1 MIVSPI
7 LDIKDVT
14 NRMMNIDRQAK
25 LKVNSKDE
33 IGDLKNQINILYQRL
48 LGVID
53 DLDKK
58 NKAMIELEK
67 KKLNF

>member
-1 MIVSPI
+1 
-7 LDIKDVT
+7 
-14 NRMMNIDRQAK
+14 MMNIDRQAK

>member
-53 DLDKK
+53 DLDEK
-58 NKAMIELEK
+58 NKAMLELEK
-67 KKLNF
+67 KKS